1 MSGTYTNANLSDTAG
16 PEPGVDS
23 ENLVYSEVKSC
34 LYSQNTGRNTIAT
47 KSINFSPPG
56 EGGDNKRDKIRMAN
70 YRTVKPGST
79 HCLGMIKWNLLI
91 TKTYK

>member
-16 PEPGVDS
+16 PEPWVDS
-23 ENLVYSEVKSC
+23 KNLIYSEEESC
-34 LYSQNTGRNTIAT
+34 LNSQNTGRNTIAT

-79 HCLGMIKWNLLI
+79 HCLLG
-91 TKTYK
+91 YD